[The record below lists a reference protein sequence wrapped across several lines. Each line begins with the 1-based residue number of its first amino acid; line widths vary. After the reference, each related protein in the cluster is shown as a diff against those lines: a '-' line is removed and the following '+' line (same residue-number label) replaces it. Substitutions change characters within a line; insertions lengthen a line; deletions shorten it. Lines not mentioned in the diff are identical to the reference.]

1 MAPRAKNEEIAMDLY
16 TCDLCGYYYDPEYGD
31 EENNIHAGT
40 AFEKLSS
47 DWKCPEC
54 GASKGEFYKLDY
66 EELDDTYEED
76 YDTFDVLHEEYME

>member
-1 MAPRAKNEEIAMDLY
+1 MDLY
-16 TCDLCGYYYDPEYGD
+16 TCELCGYYYDPEYGD
-31 EENNIHAGT
+31 EENHIHAGT

-54 GASKGEFYKLDY
+54 GSSKNEFYKLDY

-76 YDTFDVLHEEYME
+76 YDTFDVLHEEHLE